1 MANMPIRSHLG
12 NASLT
17 PDEIR
22 CLNDA
27 YKAALR
33 SLSLVDRNDPLTKMI
48 ADKII
53 EIGQGGVRD
62 PAVISARAIKA
73 LGVHQI

>member
-1 MANMPIRSHLG
+1 MAAMPIRSHLR
-12 NASLT
+12 NTSLT
-17 PDEIR
+17 PDEIH
-22 CLNDA
+22 CLNVA

-53 EIGQGGVRD
+53 EGGVRD
-62 PAVISARAIKA
+62 PAVISAQAIKE
-73 LGVHQI
+73 LGVN

>member
-1 MANMPIRSHLG
+1 MAAMPIRSHLR
-12 NASLT
+12 NTSLT
-17 PDEIR
+17 PDEIH
-22 CLNDA
+22 CLNVA

-62 PAVISARAIKA
+62 PAVISAQAIKE
-73 LGVHQI
+73 LGVN